1 MLKYLKRKEELVY
14 LAIWLMVLVFPIA
27 TSTLH
32 PGYSSASNHQV
43 IWHEVF
49 HVWRFVATF
58 FVCFLIHN
66 LFVAPQLVYRNRHI
80 SYLLESLGL
89 LLVFFAMQCA
99 FSEQFHHKG
108 PHHPRTE
115 RMGGSPVP
123 HGEFNPEDMA
133 EAQFDP
139 PGPPPDMSLSEAAPE
154 VKARPHRK
162 EVRERRMPHPMVFL
176 PRKGELLSFLVMVL
190 LFGLNIGVKY
200 FFKSD
205 EEHKHILELERKS
218 LEQQVRYLKYQI
230 NPHFFMNTLNNIH
243 ALIDID
249 PERAQYTVLVL
260 SRMMRDVLY
269 DGERQ
274 LIPLRKELEFIQS
287 YVELMRIRY
296 TEQVNILFHTDE
308 NMPDCMVPPLLLITF
323 VENAFKHG
331 VSSASQSFIHI
342 SVNFDE
348 GTQRVCFDCANS
360 MPANH
365 TAHDTA
371 GGVGLKNA
379 IERMQLIYGKDY
391 DYVADARAGSYAM
404 HLELPQYPKSDRN
417 NPETQTL
424 TT

>member
-14 LAIWLMVLVFPIA
+14 MAIWLMVLVFPIA

-32 PGYSSASNHQV
+32 PGYGNTSGHQV
-43 IWHEVF
+43 MWHEVF
-49 HVWRFVATF
+49 YVWRFVATF

-89 LLVFFAMQCA
+89 LLAFFAMQCM

-108 PHHPRTE
+108 PHPPRME
-115 RMGGSPVP
+115 RTGERPVP
-123 HGEFNPEDMA
+123 HGAFCPEDMA
-133 EAQFDP
+133 EAQFDM
-139 PGPPPDMSLSEAAPE
+139 PGPPPDRKLANSASA
-154 VKARPHRK
+154 VQARPHGK
-162 EVRERRMPHPMVFL
+162 EMLERRMPHPLLLL
-176 PRKGELLSFLVMVL
+176 PRRGELLSFLVMVL

-218 LEQQVRYLKYQI
+218 LEQQVKYLKYQI

-249 PERAQYTVLVL
+249 PEQAQYTVLVL
-260 SRMMRDVLY
+260 SRMMRYVLY

-274 LIPLRKELEFIQS
+274 LIPLRKELDFIQN

-296 TEQVNILFHTDE
+296 TEHVNILFNADE
-308 NMPDCMVPPLLLITF
+308 DMPDCMVPPLLLITF

-331 VSSASQSFIHI
+331 VSSTTESFIHI
-342 SVNFDE
+342 KVSYDDE
-348 GTQRVCFDCANS
+348 MQRVCLDCANS
-360 MPANH
+360 VSANH
-365 TAHDTA
+365 TAHESA

-391 DYVADARAGSYAM
+391 DYVVDARAGSYAM
-404 HLELPQYPKSDRN
+404 HLELPQYPKSDKN
-417 NPETQTL
+417 NPETQTS